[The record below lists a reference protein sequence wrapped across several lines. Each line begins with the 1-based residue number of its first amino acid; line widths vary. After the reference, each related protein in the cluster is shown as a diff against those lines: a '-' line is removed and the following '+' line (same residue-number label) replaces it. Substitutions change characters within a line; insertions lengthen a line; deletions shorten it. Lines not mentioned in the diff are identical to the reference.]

1 VSLNEKTF
9 QTFSASKPMSALPP
23 KTGFRATHRHVRL
36 GPKPEVAVPIRSRGL
51 HAPETMG
58 RSSAQADSPS
68 SSALPAA
75 VPRGQCRVFCGRIEP
90 WPHKAHGGI
99 GVGRGDC
106 ERVAISRAI
115 SCLIFAD

>member
-36 GPKPEVAVPIRSRGL
+36 GPKPEVA
-51 HAPETMG
+51 
-58 RSSAQADSPS
+58 
-68 SSALPAA
+68 
-75 VPRGQCRVFCGRIEP
+75 
-90 WPHKAHGGI
+90 HGGI